1 MEQQNKENP
10 LPDPPIRIT
19 FYAVEIAKLIR
30 KIGKEGVIKKL
41 QKMVEE
47 TVSGFEMK

>member
-1 MEQQNKENP
+1 METSNKENP
-10 LPDPPIRIT
+10 LPEPPVRIT

-30 KIGKEGVIKKL
+30 EIGKEGVIKKL

-47 TVSGFEMK
+47 TVNSFEMK